1 MKPADFGLLFVVCL
15 VWALNLVITRWT
27 VSVADVPPVFFAGVR
42 LGLVGLV
49 LSPFLFPAPRQI
61 GLMFLIAMGMGAV
74 QFGLLFLGLANASA
88 SAAAVIGQLGVPITT
103 IFSIMFLGEQIG
115 WRRGLG
121 IVMSFVGVMI
131 IAIDPEKFSLTLG
144 MIFLVMAAV
153 SSSAASILMKRIDP
167 MPAMKLQAWVGTFSL
182 LPLMAMSFA
191 TETGQLKAVLSG
203 DPLIYLST
211 AFAVLAVSIFG
222 HGTFYRMIKKYDVT
236 LISPLTLMTPIWGV
250 VLGILL
256 LNEPLTLKLIVGAV
270 VALAGVAVIMVRPN
284 RRFPEAPV
292 GDKIGP

>member
-15 VWALNLVITRWT
+15 VWALNLVLTRWT
-27 VSVADVPPVFFAGVR
+27 VTVADVPPIFFAGVR

-49 LSPFLFPAPRQI
+49 LAPFLFPAPRQI
-61 GLMFLIAMGMGAV
+61 GLMFLIGMGMGAV

-103 IFSIMFLGEQIG
+103 IFSVMFLGEQIG
-115 WRRGLG
+115 WRRGIG
-121 IVMSFVGVMI
+121 IVMSFAGVMI
-131 IAIDPEKFSLTLG
+131 IAIDPEKFTLTLG
-144 MIFLVMAAV
+144 MIFLVLAAV
-153 SSSAASILMKRIDP
+153 SSSAASVLMKRIEP
-167 MPAMKLQAWVGTFSL
+167 MSAMKLQAWVGTFSVI
-182 LPLMAMSFA
+182 PLMTMSFA
-191 TETGQLKAVLSG
+191 METGQADAVLSG

-250 VLGILL
+250 ILGITMLG
-256 LNEPLTLKLIVGAV
+256 EPLTAKLVIGAV
-270 VALAGVAVIMVRPN
+270 VALAGVGVIMVRPN

>member
-1 MKPADFGLLFVVCL
+1 MKPADFGLLFAVCL
-15 VWALNLVITRWT
+15 IWALNLVITRWT
-27 VSVADVPPVFFAGVR
+27 VSTADVPPIFFAGVR

-121 IVMSFVGVMI
+121 IVMSFAGVLI
-131 IAIDPEKFSLTLG
+131 IAIEPEGFTLTLG
-144 MIFLVMAAV
+144 LIFLVLAAV
-153 SSSAASILMKRIDP
+153 SSSAASILMKRIEP
-167 MPAMKLQAWVGTFSL
+167 MSAMKLQAWVGWFSVA
-182 LPLMAMSFA
+182 PLMAMSFA
-191 TETGQLKAVLSG
+191 TETGQVEPFLTG
-203 DPLIYLST
+203 DWLVWASV
-211 AFAVLAVSIFG
+211 AFAVLAVSLFG
-222 HGTFYRMIKKYDVT
+222 HGTFYRMIKRYDVT

-256 LNEPLTLKLIVGAV
+256 LGEPLTLKLIIGAV
-270 VALAGVAVIMVRPN
+270 VALAGVGVIMVRPN
-284 RRFPEAPV
+284 RSYPEAPV
-292 GDKIGP
+292 GDKIGQ

>member
-27 VSVADVPPVFFAGVR
+27 VTVADVPPIFFAGVR

-49 LSPFLFPAPRQI
+49 LAPFLFPAPRQI
-61 GLMFLIAMGMGAV
+61 GLMFLIGMGMGAV

-103 IFSIMFLGEQIG
+103 IFSVMFLGEQIG
-115 WRRGLG
+115 WRRGIG
-121 IVMSFVGVMI
+121 IVMSFAGVMI
-131 IAIDPEKFSLTLG
+131 IAIDPEKFTLTLG

-153 SSSAASILMKRIDP
+153 SSSAASVLMKRIEP
-167 MPAMKLQAWVGTFSL
+167 MSAMKLQAWVGTFSVI
-182 LPLMAMSFA
+182 PLMTMSFA
-191 TETGQLKAVLSG
+191 METGQAEAVLSG
-203 DPLIYLST
+203 NPLIYLST

-250 VLGILL
+250 ILGITMLG
-256 LNEPLTLKLIVGAV
+256 EPLTAKLIIGAV
-270 VALAGVAVIMVRPN
+270 VALAGVGVIMVRPN

>member
-27 VSVADVPPVFFAGVR
+27 VTVADVPPIFFAGVR
-42 LGLVGLV
+42 LGLVGL
-49 LSPFLFPAPRQI
+49 LLAPFLFPAPRQI
-61 GLMFLIAMGMGAV
+61 GLMFLIGMGMGSV

-103 IFSIMFLGEQIG
+103 IFSMMFLGEQIG
-115 WRRGLG
+115 WRRALG
-121 IVMSFVGVMI
+121 IIMSFVGVMI
-131 IAIDPEKFSLTLG
+131 IAIDPEKFTLTLG
-144 MIFLVMAAV
+144 MILLVLAAV
-153 SSSAASILMKRIDP
+153 SSSGASVLMKRIEP
-167 MPAMKLQAWVGTFSL
+167 MSAMKLQAWVGTFSVV
-182 LPLMAMSFA
+182 PLMAMSFV
-191 TETGQLKAVLSG
+191 TETGQAEAVFSG

-250 VLGILL
+250 VLGISLL
-256 LNEPLTLKLIVGAV
+256 GEPLTAKLVIGAV
-270 VALAGVAVIMVRPN
+270 VALAGVGVIMMRPN

>member
-42 LGLVGLV
+42 LGLVGLC

-61 GLMFLIAMGMGAV
+61 GLMFLIGMGMGAV

-103 IFSIMFLGEQIG
+103 IFSVMFLGERIG
-115 WRRGLG
+115 WHRGLG

-144 MIFLVMAAV
+144 MIFLVLAAV
-153 SSSAASILMKRIDP
+153 SSSGASILMKRIEP
-167 MPAMKLQAWVGTFSL
+167 MPAMKLQAWVGTFSVI
-182 LPLMAMSFA
+182 PLMTMSFA
-191 TETGQLKAVLSG
+191 METGQAKAVLSG
-203 DPLIYLST
+203 DLLIYLST

-250 VLGILL
+250 VLGIALL
-256 LNEPLTLKLIVGAV
+256 GEPLTLKLIIGAV
-270 VALAGVAVIMVRPN
+270 VALAGVGVIMIRRN

>member
-15 VWALNLVITRWT
+15 IWALNLVITRWT
-27 VSVADVPPVFFAGVR
+27 VSVGDVPPIFFAGVR

-49 LSPFLFPAPRQI
+49 LAPFLFPAPRQI
-61 GLMFLIAMGMGAV
+61 GLMFLIGMGMGAV

-103 IFSIMFLGEQIG
+103 IFSMMFLGEQIG
-115 WRRGLG
+115 WRRGIG

-131 IAIDPEKFSLTLG
+131 IAIEPEGFSLTLG
-144 MIFLVMAAV
+144 LIFLILAAV
-153 SSSAASILMKRIDP
+153 SSSAASVLMKRIEP
-167 MPAMKLQAWVGTFSL
+167 MSAMKLQAWVGTFSVI
-182 LPLMAMSFA
+182 PLMAMSFA
-191 TETGQLKAVLSG
+191 TETGQAEAVMSG

-256 LNEPLTLKLIVGAV
+256 LGEPLTAKLIIGAA
-270 VALAGVAVIMVRPN
+270 VALAGVGVIMMRRN

>member
-1 MKPADFGLLFVVCL
+1 MKPADFGLLFAVCL
-15 VWALNLVITRWT
+15 IWALNLVITRWT
-27 VSVADVPPVFFAGVR
+27 VSVGDVPPVFFAGVR
-42 LGLVGLV
+42 LGLVGLI
-49 LSPFLFPAPRQI
+49 LSPFLFPAPRQL

-121 IVMSFVGVMI
+121 IVMSFAGVLI
-131 IAIDPEKFSLTLG
+131 IAINPEKFSLTLG
-144 MIFLVMAAV
+144 LIFLFLAAV

-167 MPAMKLQAWVGTFSL
+167 MPAMKLQAWVGAFSII
-182 LPLMAMSFA
+182 PLMAMSFA
-191 TETGQLKAVLSG
+191 TETGQAKAVMLG

-222 HGTFYRMIKKYDVT
+222 HGTFYRMIKRYDVT

-250 VLGILL
+250 VLGIVLL
-256 LNEPLTLKLIVGAV
+256 GEPLTAKLVIGAV
-270 VALAGVAVIMVRPN
+270 VALAGVGVIMVRPN

>member
-1 MKPADFGLLFVVCL
+1 MKPADFALLFAVCL
-15 VWALNLVITRWT
+15 IWALNLVITRWT
-27 VSVADVPPVFFAGVR
+27 VSAADVPPVFFAGVR

-49 LSPFLFPAPRQI
+49 LSPFLFPLPRQFL
-61 GLMFLIAMGMGAV
+61 LMFLIAMGMGAV

-121 IVMSFVGVMI
+121 IVMSFAGVLI
-131 IAIDPEKFSLTLG
+131 IAIEPEGFSLTIGL
-144 MIFLVMAAV
+144 IYLFLAAV
-153 SSSAASILMKRIDP
+153 SSSAASVLMKRIEP
-167 MPAMKLQAWVGTFSL
+167 MSAMKLQAWVGTFSVI
-182 LPLMAMSFA
+182 PLMTMSFA
-191 TETGQLKAVLSG
+191 TETGQAEAVMSG

-222 HGTFYRMIKKYDVT
+222 HGTFYRMIKRYDVT
-236 LISPLTLMTPIWGV
+236 LISPLTLMTPIWGL
-250 VLGILL
+250 VLGIALL
-256 LNEPLTLKLIVGAV
+256 GEPLTAKLIIGAV
-270 VALAGVAVIMVRPN
+270 VALAGVGVIMVRPN

>member
-27 VSVADVPPVFFAGVR
+27 VTVADVPPIFFAGVR

-49 LSPFLFPAPRQI
+49 LAPFLFPAPRQI
-61 GLMFLIAMGMGAV
+61 GLMFLIGMGMGAV

-103 IFSIMFLGEQIG
+103 IFSMMFLGEQIG

-131 IAIDPEKFSLTLG
+131 IAIDPEKFTLTLG
-144 MIFLVMAAV
+144 MILLVLAAV
-153 SSSAASILMKRIDP
+153 SSSGASVLMKRIEP
-167 MPAMKLQAWVGTFSL
+167 MSAMKLQAWVGTFSVV
-182 LPLMAMSFA
+182 PLMVMSFVM
-191 TETGQLKAVLSG
+191 ETGQVEAVMSG
-203 DPLIYLST
+203 DPLVYLST

-250 VLGILL
+250 VLGITMLG
-256 LNEPLTLKLIVGAV
+256 EPLTAKLIIGAV
-270 VALAGVAVIMVRPN
+270 VALAGVGVIMMRPN

>member
-15 VWALNLVITRWT
+15 VWAMNLVITRWT
-27 VSVADVPPVFFAGVR
+27 VTVADVPPVFFAGVR

-49 LSPFLFPAPRQI
+49 LAPFLFPAPRQI

-103 IFSIMFLGEQIG
+103 IFSMVFLGEQIG

-121 IVMSFVGVMI
+121 IVMSFAGVMI
-131 IAIDPEKFSLTLG
+131 IAIDPMNFSLSLG
-144 MIFLVMAAV
+144 LIFLILSAV
-153 SSSAASILMKRIDP
+153 ASSGASILMKRIEP
-167 MPAMKLQAWVGTFSL
+167 MSAMKLQGWVGSFSVI
-182 LPLMAMSFA
+182 PLMAMSFA
-191 TETGQLKAVLSG
+191 TEGGQAEAVLSG
-203 DPLIYLST
+203 DPLVYLST
-211 AFAVLAVSIFG
+211 AFAVLAVSVFG
-222 HGTFYRMIKKYDVT
+222 HGSFYRMIKRYDVT
-236 LISPLTLMTPIWGV
+236 LISPLTLMTPVWGV
-250 VLGILL
+250 ALGIWLL
-256 LNEPLTLKLIVGAV
+256 GEPLTPKLIIGAII
-270 VALAGVAVIMVRPN
+270 ALAGVGVIMVRPN

>member
-15 VWALNLVITRWT
+15 IWALNLVITRWT
-27 VSVADVPPVFFAGVR
+27 VSVGDVPPIFFAGVR

-49 LSPFLFPAPRQI
+49 LAPFLFPAPRQI
-61 GLMFLIAMGMGAV
+61 GLMFLIGMGMGAV

-103 IFSIMFLGEQIG
+103 IFSMMFLGEQIG
-115 WRRGLG
+115 WRRGIG

-131 IAIDPEKFSLTLG
+131 IAIEPEGFSLTLG
-144 MIFLVMAAV
+144 LLFLILAAV
-153 SSSAASILMKRIDP
+153 SSSAASVLMKRIEP
-167 MPAMKLQAWVGTFSL
+167 MSAMKLQAWVGTFSVV
-182 LPLMAMSFA
+182 PLMGMSFA
-191 TETGQLKAVLSG
+191 TETGQAEAVMSG

-250 VLGILL
+250 VLGIVLL
-256 LNEPLTLKLIVGAV
+256 GEPLTAKLIIGAA
-270 VALAGVAVIMVRPN
+270 VALAGVGVIMMRRN

>member
-1 MKPADFGLLFVVCL
+1 MKPADFALLFAVCL
-15 VWALNLVITRWT
+15 IWALNLVITRWT
-27 VSVADVPPVFFAGVR
+27 IAVGDVPPIFFAGVR

-61 GLMFLIAMGMGAV
+61 GLMFLIGMGMGAV

-121 IVMSFVGVMI
+121 IIMSFAGVMI
-131 IAIDPEKFSLTLG
+131 IAIDPEKFTLTLG
-144 MIFLVMAAV
+144 MIFLVLAAV
-153 SSSAASILMKRIDP
+153 SSSAASVLMKRIEP
-167 MPAMKLQAWVGTFSL
+167 MSAMKLQAWVGTFSVI
-182 LPLMAMSFA
+182 PLMAMSFA
-191 TETGQLKAVLSG
+191 TETGQAEAVLSG

-211 AFAVLAVSIFG
+211 AFAVLAVSVFG

-250 VLGILL
+250 VLGITLL
-256 LNEPLTLKLIVGAV
+256 GEPLTAKLVIGAV
-270 VALAGVAVIMVRPN
+270 VALAGVGVIMVRPN

>member
-1 MKPADFGLLFVVCL
+1 MKLADFALLFAVCL
-15 VWALNLVITRWT
+15 IWALNLVITRWT
-27 VSVADVPPVFFAGVR
+27 VSAADVPPIFFAGVR

-103 IFSIMFLGEQIG
+103 IFSMMFLGETIG
-115 WRRGLG
+115 WRRGAG
-121 IVMSFVGVMI
+121 IVMSFAGVLI
-131 IAIDPEKFSLTLG
+131 IAIEPEGFSLTLG
-144 MIFLVMAAV
+144 LIYLLLAAV
-153 SSSAASILMKRIDP
+153 SSSGASILMKRIDP
-167 MPAMKLQAWVGTFSL
+167 MPAMQLQAWVGFFSV
-182 LPLMAMSFA
+182 LPLLALSFA
-191 TETGQLKAVLSG
+191 TETGQREAVFSG
-203 DPLIYLST
+203 DPLIYAST

-222 HGTFYRMIKKYDVT
+222 HGTFYRMIKRYDVT

-250 VLGILL
+250 ILGIALL
-256 LNEPLTLKLIVGAV
+256 GEPLTLKLIIGAI
-270 VALAGVAVIMVRPN
+270 VALAGVGVIMVRPN
-284 RRFPEAPV
+284 KRFPEAPV

>member
-15 VWALNLVITRWT
+15 VWALNLVVTRWT
-27 VSVADVPPVFFAGVR
+27 VSAADVPPVFFAGVR
-42 LGLVGLV
+42 LGLVGLC

-144 MIFLVMAAV
+144 MIFLVLAAV
-153 SSSAASILMKRIDP
+153 SSSAASILMKRIEP
-167 MPAMKLQAWVGTFSL
+167 MPAMKLQAWVGTFSVI
-182 LPLMAMSFA
+182 PLMAMSFA
-191 TETGQLKAVLSG
+191 TETGQVDAVLSG

-250 VLGILL
+250 VLGITLL
-256 LNEPLTLKLIVGAV
+256 GEPLTLKLIIGAV
-270 VALAGVAVIMVRPN
+270 VALAGVGVIMVRPN

>member
-1 MKPADFGLLFVVCL
+1 MKPADFGLLFAVCL
-15 VWALNLVITRWT
+15 IWALNLVITRWT
-27 VSVADVPPVFFAGVR
+27 VSVGEVPPVFFAGVR
-42 LGLVGLV
+42 LGLVGLC
-49 LSPFLFPAPRQI
+49 LAPFLFPAPRQI

-144 MIFLVMAAV
+144 MIFLVLAAV
-153 SSSAASILMKRIDP
+153 SSSAASVLMKRIEP

-182 LPLMAMSFA
+182 IPLMAMSFA
-191 TETGQLKAVLSG
+191 TETGQAEAVMSG
-203 DPLIYLST
+203 NWLVYLST

-222 HGTFYRMIKKYDVT
+222 HGTFYRMIKRYDVT

-256 LNEPLTLKLIVGAV
+256 LGEPLTAKLVIGAV
-270 VALAGVAVIMVRPN
+270 VALAGVGVIMVRPN

>member
-15 VWALNLVITRWT
+15 VWALNLVIMRWT
-27 VSVADVPPVFFAGVR
+27 ISVADVPPVFFAGVR

-103 IFSIMFLGEQIG
+103 IFSMMFLGEQIG

-121 IVMSFVGVMI
+121 IVMSFAGVMI
-131 IAIDPEKFSLTLG
+131 IAIEPEGFSLTLG
-144 MIFLVMAAV
+144 LIFLILAAV
-153 SSSAASILMKRIDP
+153 SSSAASVLMKRIEP
-167 MPAMKLQAWVGTFSL
+167 MSAMKLQAWVGMFSVI
-182 LPLMAMSFA
+182 PLMAMSFA
-191 TETGQLKAVLSG
+191 TETGQVEAVLSG
-203 DPLIYLST
+203 DPLIYAST

-256 LNEPLTLKLIVGAV
+256 LGEPLTAKLIIGAA
-270 VALAGVAVIMVRPN
+270 VALGGVGVIMMRRN

>member
-27 VSVADVPPVFFAGVR
+27 VTVADVPPIFFAGVR

-49 LSPFLFPAPRQI
+49 LAPFLFPAPRQI
-61 GLMFLIAMGMGAV
+61 GLMFLIGMGMGAV

-103 IFSIMFLGEQIG
+103 IFSVMFLGEQIG
-115 WRRGLG
+115 WRRGIG
-121 IVMSFVGVMI
+121 IVMSFAGVMI
-131 IAIDPEKFSLTLG
+131 IAIDPEKFTLTLG
-144 MIFLVMAAV
+144 MIFLVLAAV
-153 SSSAASILMKRIDP
+153 SSSAASVLMKRIEP
-167 MPAMKLQAWVGTFSL
+167 MSAMKLQAWVGTFSVI
-182 LPLMAMSFA
+182 PLMTMSFA
-191 TETGQLKAVLSG
+191 METGQAEAVLSG
-203 DPLIYLST
+203 NPLIYLST

-250 VLGILL
+250 ILGITMLG
-256 LNEPLTLKLIVGAV
+256 EPLTAKLIIGAV
-270 VALAGVAVIMVRPN
+270 VALAGVGVIMVRPN

>member
-1 MKPADFGLLFVVCL
+1 MKPADFGLLVAVCL
-15 VWALNLVITRWT
+15 IWALNLVITRWT
-27 VSVADVPPVFFAGVR
+27 VSVAEVPPIFFAGVR
-42 LGLVGLV
+42 LGLVGLC

-103 IFSIMFLGEQIG
+103 IFSVMFLGEQIG
-115 WRRGLG
+115 WRRGAG
-121 IVMSFVGVMI
+121 IVMSFAGVMI
-131 IAIDPEKFSLTLG
+131 IAIEPEGFSLTFGL
-144 MIFLVMAAV
+144 IFLILAAV
-153 SSSAASILMKRIDP
+153 SSSAASVLMKRIEP
-167 MPAMKLQAWVGTFSL
+167 MSAMKLQAWVGMLSVV
-182 LPLMAMSFA
+182 PLMAMSFA
-191 TETGQLKAVLSG
+191 TETGQAKAVMSG

-236 LISPLTLMTPIWGV
+236 LISPLTLMTPIWGI
-250 VLGILL
+250 VLGIALL
-256 LNEPLTLKLIVGAV
+256 GEPLTAKLIVGAV
-270 VALAGVAVIMVRPN
+270 VALAGVGVIMVRPN
-284 RRFPEAPV
+284 RRFPEALV

>member
-1 MKPADFGLLFVVCL
+1 MKPADFGLLFLVCL

-27 VSVADVPPVFFAGVR
+27 VSTADVPPVFFAGVR

-49 LSPFLFPAPRQI
+49 LAPFLFPAPKQI

-103 IFSIMFLGEQIG
+103 IFSVIFLGEQIG

-121 IVMSFVGVMI
+121 IVMSFLGVMI

-144 MIFLVMAAV
+144 MIFLVLAAV
-153 SSSAASILMKRIDP
+153 SSSAASILMKRIEP
-167 MPAMKLQAWVGTFSL
+167 MPAMKLQAWVGTLSVI
-182 LPLMAMSFA
+182 PLMAMSFA
-191 TETGQLKAVLSG
+191 VETGQAKAVMSG
-203 DPLIYLST
+203 DVLIYLST

-256 LNEPLTLKLIVGAV
+256 LNEPLTLKLMIGAV
-270 VALAGVAVIMVRPN
+270 VALAGVGVIMVRPN

-292 GDKIGP
+292 GDMIGP

>member
-15 VWALNLVITRWT
+15 VWALNLVVTRWT
-27 VSVADVPPVFFAGVR
+27 VSVAEVPPVFFAGVR

-49 LSPFLFPAPRQI
+49 LSPFLFPAPRQV
-61 GLMFLIAMGMGAV
+61 GLMVLIAMGMGAV

-103 IFSIMFLGEQIG
+103 IFSVMFLGEQIG

-121 IVMSFVGVMI
+121 IVMSFLGVMI

-144 MIFLVMAAV
+144 LIFLVLAAV
-153 SSSAASILMKRIDP
+153 SSSAASILMKRIEP
-167 MPAMKLQAWVGTFSL
+167 MPAMKLQAWVGTLSL
-182 LPLMAMSFA
+182 IPLMAMSFA
-191 TETGQLKAVLSG
+191 TETGQAEAVMSG
-203 DPLIYLST
+203 DALIYLST

-256 LNEPLTLKLIVGAV
+256 LGEPLSVKLVVGAV
-270 VALAGVAVIMVRPN
+270 VALAGVGVIMVRPN

>member
-15 VWALNLVITRWT
+15 VWAMNLVITRWT
-27 VSVADVPPVFFAGVR
+27 VTVADVPPVFFAGVR

-49 LSPFLFPAPRQI
+49 LAPFLFPAPRQI

-103 IFSIMFLGEQIG
+103 IFSMVFLGEQIG

-121 IVMSFVGVMI
+121 IVMSFAGVMI
-131 IAIDPEKFSLTLG
+131 IAIDPMNFSLSLG
-144 MIFLVMAAV
+144 LIFLILSAV
-153 SSSAASILMKRIDP
+153 ASSGASILMKRIEP
-167 MPAMKLQAWVGTFSL
+167 MSAMKLQGWVGSFSVI
-182 LPLMAMSFA
+182 PLMALSFA
-191 TETGQLKAVLSG
+191 TEGGQAEAVLSG
-203 DPLIYLST
+203 DPLVYLST
-211 AFAVLAVSIFG
+211 AFAVLAVSVFG
-222 HGTFYRMIKKYDVT
+222 HGSFYRMIKRYDVT
-236 LISPLTLMTPIWGV
+236 LISPLTLMTPVWGV
-250 VLGILL
+250 ALGIWLL
-256 LNEPLTLKLIVGAV
+256 GEPLTPKLIIGAII
-270 VALAGVAVIMVRPN
+270 ALAGVGVIMVRPN

>member
-42 LGLVGLV
+42 LGLVGLC

-61 GLMFLIAMGMGAV
+61 GLMFLIGMGMGAV

-103 IFSIMFLGEQIG
+103 IFSVMFLGERIG
-115 WRRGLG
+115 WYRGLG

-144 MIFLVMAAV
+144 MIFLVLAAV
-153 SSSAASILMKRIDP
+153 SSSGASILMKRIEP
-167 MPAMKLQAWVGTFSL
+167 MPAMKLQAWVGTFSVI
-182 LPLMAMSFA
+182 PLMTMSFA
-191 TETGQLKAVLSG
+191 METGQAKAVLSG

-236 LISPLTLMTPIWGV
+236 LISSLTLMTPILGV
-250 VLGILL
+250 VLGIALL
-256 LNEPLTLKLIVGAV
+256 GEPLTLKLILGAL
-270 VALAGVAVIMVRPN
+270 VALAGVGVIMIRRN